1 MTESETLRETLLD
14 LERARRKERELR
26 LETEGLLRGLEIL
39 GSITDTEAMFAGL
52 FEILQELLGF
62 EQAFV
67 FTGTRVE
74 AMHLVATT
82 CSGQK
87 ALLWRGQEVTRQAL
101 GGEPVAVFNTAMIAE
116 WRDLQAPRSLSAT
129 SALHIGLRREPEPSL
144 MVCTHSEPG
153 FFSAKHVQL
162 ARRFSMLATQA
173 LLNRDLR
180 ELKLQAFERS
190 TRDQFFNA
198 SDDAMCI
205 LDAQRRLVQTNPSM
219 DVGLGYEAGELAGRS
234 FESLVV
240 EEDRAWVRAQVSE
253 LLSGHAPVGFDARFT
268 TERGDERRLQW
279 KMSFDREARI
289 IYGSGRDITEQREA
303 EDALRVLNEELRTT
317 RDEAL
322 QASKAKSTFLATM
335 SHELRTPLNAIMG
348 YSEIVLEEMV
358 AEGDTTYADDLGRI
372 ISAGK
377 HLVSIISN
385 VLELSKIEAERMQVH
400 PEPFELGPLVEE
412 VVASV
417 GPLFKKNDN
426 RFELRLAQDIGE
438 LVSDAAKVRQILY
451 NLLSNA
457 ARFTRRGQV
466 TLRVDRAVEAGS
478 EQIIVCVQ
486 DTGVGMTPEQ
496 LEGVFEAFSQ
506 ADSSWTRTVDGTGLG
521 LAITRHLCE
530 MLGGEIE
537 VASESEVGSTFRVR
551 LPREVNVVA
560 SAEDFEQ
567 ALVRSA
573 SARKMS
579 VAPEREDVEGAQG
592 CVLVIDDDPDLHA
605 LMRRTLETAGV
616 AMESAYNG
624 AEGLHLAHKLAPRAI
639 VLDVSMPVID
649 GWDVL
654 RLLRSYEEFRE
665 IPVLVVTMVDNRQKA
680 LALGADDFLL
690 KPFDRKALLEWLRRA
705 PQDDAGGV
713 ASSSR

>member
-39 GSITDTEAMFAGL
+39 GSITDTRAMFGGL
-52 FEILQELLGF
+52 FEILQDLLGF
-62 EQAFV
+62 EQAYV
-67 FTGTRVE
+67 FTGTRVD

-82 CSGQK
+82 CSG
-87 ALLWRGQEVTRQAL
+87 LEEMCWRGEAVTRQAL

-116 WRDLQAPRSLSAT
+116 WQDLQTSHALVAS
-129 SALHIGLRREPEPSL
+129 SALHIGLRQEPEPSL
-144 MVCTHSEPG
+144 MVCTHSEPA

-190 TRDQFFNA
+190 TRDQFFQA

-205 LDAQRRLVQTNPSM
+205 LDAEGRLLQTNPSM
-219 DVGLGYEAGELAGRS
+219 DAGLGYAPGALGGRA
-234 FESLVV
+234 FDALVV
-240 EEDRAWVRAQVSE
+240 EEDRERVRGQVRA
-253 LLSGHAPVGFDARFT
+253 LLSRSASVGFDARFT
-268 TERGDERRLQW
+268 TEKGQQRWLQW
-279 KMSFDREARI
+279 KMSFDADARI

-348 YSEIVLEEMV
+348 YSEIVLEEMS
-358 AEGDTTYADDLGRI
+358 AEGETMYADDLGRI

-400 PEPFELGPLVEE
+400 PEPFELRPLVEE

-417 GPLFKKNDN
+417 GPLFKKNEND
-426 RFELRLAQDIGE
+426 FELRCGE
-438 LVSDAAKVRQILY
+438 GVGEMVSDAAKVRQILY

-457 ARFTRRGQV
+457 ARFTRQGQV
-466 TLRVDRAVEAGS
+466 RLDVEVDSARGGEGLCFRVE
-478 EQIIVCVQ
+478 
-486 DTGVGMTPEQ
+486 DTGVGMSPEQ
-496 LEGVFEAFSQ
+496 LESVFEAFSQ

-521 LAITRHLCE
+521 LAITRHLCD

-537 VASESEVGSTFRVR
+537 VASELEVGSVFRVR
-551 LPREVNVVA
+551 LPREVKVVA
-560 SAEDFEQ
+560 GASEDLEQ

-573 SARKMS
+573 MTRS
-579 VAPEREDVEGAQG
+579 EGDSLPRDGAGGEAQD

-605 LMRRTLETAGV
+605 LMRRTLESAGV
-616 AMESAYNG
+616 AMASAYNG
-624 AEGLHLAHKLAPRAI
+624 AEGLHLAHRLHPRAI

-654 RLLRSYEEFRE
+654 RLLRSDEELRE
-665 IPVLVVTMVDNRQKA
+665 IPVLVVTMVDNRPKA
-680 LALGADDFLL
+680 RALGADQFLL
-690 KPFDRKALLEWLRRA
+690 KPFDRQALLGWLEKQR
-705 PQDDAGGV
+705 
-713 ASSSR
+713 